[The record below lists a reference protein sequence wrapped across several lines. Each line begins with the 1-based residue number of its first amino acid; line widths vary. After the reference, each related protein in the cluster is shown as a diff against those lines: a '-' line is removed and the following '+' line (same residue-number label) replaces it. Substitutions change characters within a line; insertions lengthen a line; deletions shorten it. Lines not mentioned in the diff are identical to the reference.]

1 VLELPVT
8 TVMRGSASGSG
19 SGTSSGDS
27 SGAASGTPAS
37 TVRKVVNFVAFQ
49 CGWLA
54 CVVGAANGYAWQ
66 GVIAAVLIVAAH
78 VVTAARPAVE
88 ARLVALAL
96 LLGVIWE
103 WSLLATGVLGYAA
116 GAGVAGLPPLWILA
130 LWPLFASTLNT
141 SLAWLQ
147 GRWLLA
153 AILGAV
159 SGPAAYWAG
168 ARLGA
173 LSFTDPLV
181 FVAAL
186 AVGWAILTPA
196 LLAIAARLAA
206 APRVERS

>member
-19 SGTSSGDS
+19 SGVSSS
-27 SGAASGTPAS
+27 APAS
-37 TVRKVVNFVAFQ
+37 TARKVVNFVAFQ

-66 GVIAAVLIVAAH
+66 GVIAAVLIVSAH
-78 VVTAARPAVE
+78 VITAARPAVE

-103 WSLLATGVLGYAA
+103 WSLLATGVLGYAAGAGA

-196 LLAIAARLAA
+196 LLAIAARLDA
-206 APRVERS
+206 APRVDRS